1 MKEEQPVGR
10 KSRVL
15 REVVV
20 LAGLALLM
28 NGCLWALPFL
38 ITNDFDDKRSALK
51 QNVEKGLITPQAGEA
66 ECLRM
71 LDKED
76 RGHTTPSLF
85 PPEVCRFGSFADQ
98 RYELVKAVQQGT
110 KSPDAFVQECLVLSG
125 KPETGEPCKYD
136 PVGDQLAQLNRLVE
150 QGRIPKEAA
159 EYECPKLLSS
169 AKPVNG
175 IPARSPAEVCK
186 F

>member
-1 MKEEQPVGR
+1 MKEDGHVWKTRRFAE
-10 KSRVL
+10 S
-15 REVVV
+15 VV
-20 LAGLALLM
+20 LSGLALFM
-28 NGCLWALPFL
+28 SGCFALPFM

-51 QNVEKGLITPQAGEA
+51 QNVEKGLIPPQAGEA

-76 RGHTTPSLF
+76 RGHTTPPLF
-85 PPEVCRFGSFADQ
+85 QPEVCRFGSFADK
-98 RYELVKAVQQGT
+98 RYELVKVVEKGGISPEIFVQQ
-110 KSPDAFVQECLVLSG
+110 CLALQD

-136 PVGDQLAQLNRLVE
+136 PVGDQLAQLKRLVA

-159 EYECPKLLSS
+159 EYECPKLLRKAQQGS
-169 AKPVNG
+169 G
-175 IPARSPAEVCK
+175 GPARSPDEACK